1 MKLLIIN
8 ESHVVFKEFTRL
20 LEALE
25 FCAPSTYSIV
35 AVILKEKEEYCFIK
49 VLLVRLFIYL
59 NQHSLICPT
68 PPLSFKTLKSGWEVR
83 AGGHGTQG
91 LCHVHCDPAIADFLS
106 SLKQAV
112 PLTCAASSTGEFL
125 LIFCDTDH
133 KPHYLL

>member
-35 AVILKEKEEYCFIK
+35 AAILKEKEDYCFIK

-68 PPLSFKTLKSGWEVR
+68 APL
-83 AGGHGTQG
+83 
-91 LCHVHCDPAIADFLS
+91 I
-106 SLKQAV
+106 
-112 PLTCAASSTGEFL
+112 
-125 LIFCDTDH
+125 
-133 KPHYLL
+133 